1 MDPARRARWTASGGT
16 DPFGLPADY
25 GVPVVDVRSADSVDD
40 VVAAADAVGYP
51 VVLKTVAA
59 LHKSDIGAVVLGIP
73 GEAAPRE
80 AYATMADSLGPA
92 VTVEPMVAADVEIS
106 RRAALWWSC
115 SPTGWWPA
123 RRCRMPVPA
132 ACSTAWSGRIL
143 GMAWDFSTD
152 PDFQRKLD
160 WVEEFCK
167 EEVEPLEFVFPYAV
181 RSPDPKVKAYVR
193 GLQQQ
198 IKDQGLWALFL
209 DEELGGPGFGQLKLA
224 LLNEI
229 IGRYS
234 GAPQMFGAAA
244 PDTGNMEMLAAFGTE
259 EQKKRWLEPLLN
271 QDMFS
276 AYSMTEPQGGSD
288 PNLFKTTA
296 VRDGDEWVINGEKW
310 FTSAGRVADI
320 LFVMCTNGM
329 FVVPRTTQGVEIQP
343 EPRNHNHIIYR
354 DVRVPLD
361 HLLGPEDGAQT
372 LAQRRLGG
380 GRIHHAMRTIAQCK
394 LAFDMMCE
402 RALSRESH
410 GKVIGEHQM
419 VQEKIADSYAA
430 IRMLRLLVLET
441 AWKIDN
447 SSTKE
452 ARTDIATVKFTMAKV
467 LREVSFNALH
477 ILGSL
482 GTTDLT
488 PLQAMYASAPT
499 MGLADGADEVHKAT
513 VARRVLRDYSP
524 QQHPY
529 WPTEYLPAKRAA
541 AWEKFEPKFEADP
554 ELRASADAYKK
565 YFRNRR

>member
-1 MDPARRARWTASGGT
+1 
-16 DPFGLPADY
+16 
-25 GVPVVDVRSADSVDD
+25 V
-40 VVAAADAVGYP
+40 
-51 VVLKTVAA
+51 
-59 LHKSDIGAVVLGIP
+59 
-73 GEAAPRE
+73 
-80 AYATMADSLGPA
+80 
-92 VTVEPMVAADVEIS
+92 
-106 RRAALWWSC
+106 
-115 SPTGWWPA
+115 
-123 RRCRMPVPA
+123 
-132 ACSTAWSGRIL
+132 
-143 GMAWDFSTD
+143 AWDFSTD
-152 PDFQRKLD
+152 PDFQKKLD

-209 DEELGGPGFGQLKLA
+209 DEELGGPGYGQLKLG
-224 LLNEI
+224 LLNEV

-244 PDTGNMEMLAAFGTE
+244 PDTGNIEMLAAFGTD

-288 PNLFKTTA
+288 PNLFTTTA

-329 FVVPRTTQGVEIQP
+329 FVVPRTTPGVEIQP

-361 HLLGPEDGAQT
+361 HLLGPEDGAKT

-410 GKVIGEHQM
+410 GKVIAEHQM
-419 VQEKIADSYAA
+419 VAEKIADSYAA

-447 SSTKE
+447 SSTKD

-524 QQHPY
+524 QTHPY
-529 WPTEYLPAKRAA
+529 WPTEYLPAKREA
-541 AWEKFEPKFEADP
+541 AWAKFEPKFEADP
-554 ELRASADAYKK
+554 ELRASAEAYKK